1 MSARF
6 ELDRRTFLRRG
17 IQGGTLLALAGA
29 GGGLLAACG
38 SSASSST
45 STTTAG
51 GAPATGA
58 AAKKL
63 GLFTFQFNW
72 INDVSWASSYLAKD
86 MNVYQ
91 AQGFDQ
97 GANFL
102 YGGPNVA
109 VEPIIVAGKASMGF
123 CNSETFAAAVRQGA
137 PLKAIGAYLQINP
150 FCITSLAEH
159 PINTPQDM
167 IGKKIGVQAL
177 NDALWA
183 ALLKINNIDA
193 SKVTKVV
200 AQFDPAPLTTGE
212 VDGFLSFINNQPIT
226 LTLAGHKVVNM
237 KLQDYGFT
245 LYQQLYV
252 VTDDALKNQPDAVLA
267 GLRSELIGKQLI
279 LQHKEEALQL
289 SLTKYS
295 KDLNQDPTYA
305 RQAQDAY
312 FTLSTSPAT
321 QAHGIAY
328 MSSDDVAKNV
338 ATLKQLGL
346 EIPSSSY
353 TTQVLDRVYSKGL
366 TLI

>member
-1 MSARF
+1 MAPSSEF
-6 ELDRRTFLRRG
+6 GRRTFLRRG
-17 IQGGTLLALAGA
+17 LQGGALLALTGA
-29 GGGLLAACG
+29 SGGLLAACG
-38 SSASSST
+38 SSSSSST
-45 STTTAG
+45 ATTTAG
-51 GAPATGA
+51 GTAT
-58 AAKKL
+58 AKKL

-72 INDVSWASSYLAKD
+72 INDVSWSSSYLAKE

-91 AQGFDQ
+91 AQGFDL

-109 VEPIIVAGKASMGF
+109 VEPIIVAGKANMGF

-150 FCITSLAEH
+150 FCITSLADH

-177 NDALWA
+177 NDSLWA

-200 AQFDPAPLTTGE
+200 SQFDPAPLTTGE

-226 LTLAGHKVVNM
+226 LQLKGYKVVNM

-245 LYQQLYV
+245 LYQQLYA
-252 VTDDALKNQPDAVLA
+252 VTDDALKNQPDVVLA

-279 LQHKEEALQL
+279 LQHKDQALQL

-295 KDLNQDPTYA
+295 KDLNQDPSYA
-305 RQAQDAY
+305 QQAQEAY
-312 FTLSTSPAT
+312 FGLSTSPAT
-321 QAHGIAY
+321 IAHGIAY
-328 MSSDDVAKNV
+328 MSPEDVAKNV

-346 EIPSSSY
+346 EIPASSY
-353 TTQVLDRVYSKGL
+353 TTKILDQVYSKGL